1 MIKAQIY
8 TQSDKDQDY
17 TSLIVAKGGT
27 IYFKDVLNTPELT
40 AVQRGVSF
48 IKHQLN
54 VDATEI
60 YPDKLDINDV
70 LKDAYIR
77 YCNINPVEGKEPND
91 KMVKMCSTQLQIHNR
106 WLCRIINQKEK

>member
-1 MIKAQIY
+1 MKAQVY
-8 TQSDKDQDY
+8 VKSDDEN
-17 TSLIVAKGGT
+17 TSILVSGNGNM
-27 IYFKDVLNTPELT
+27 YYLDVMDVPEIT
-40 AVQRGVSF
+40 GIQRGVSF

-77 YCNINPVEGKEPND
+77 YCNINPVEGKEPDD